1 MARLT
6 EIQDGSDSED
16 VHAGS
21 SCAHK
26 RAGLTQDEQEQILHK
41 SGLIE
46 KLGLPKDFI
55 TMDESQAQLDA
66 LNRSRATRGAGTD
79 DDDSEDDYGVA
90 SDHERDGDDTANRL
104 MQEQQATEMSSQ
116 VESILDLVIWTMP
129 FGFMYTLL
137 DVLVRQQYGETVG
150 VSDEAVRLI
159 RALPVLAF
167 FIHFS
172 KSLLVTMELLLLET
186 QTDSYD
192 HALSLTALTSQRQAL
207 IQSLL
212 FIICSACG
220 CALIYIVNK
229 VCPFL
234 LSSDQAHH
242 GQLTSHPPCRL
253 KQSPYDVVVQRVA
266 PLGTLWI
273 FSVVRLDLMPAC
285 ISLAITAVFVK
296 QTQLKIIFE

>member
-6 EIQDGSDSED
+6 EIQDGSDTED
-16 VHAGS
+16 RRSAS
-21 SCAHK
+21 SSKQK

-46 KLGLPKDFI
+46 KLGLPKDFV
-55 TMDESQAQLDA
+55 TMDEAQAQLDT
-66 LNRSRATRGAGTD
+66 LNRSSKAKQGAAAED
-79 DDDSEDDYGVA
+79 DDDSDDDYGVA
-90 SDHERDGDDTANRL
+90 SDHERDGDDTASRL
-104 MQEQQATEMSSQ
+104 MQEQRATEMSPQ
-116 VESILDLVIWTMP
+116 VEGILDLVIWTMP

-167 FIHFS
+167 FIHF
-172 KSLLVTMELLLLET
+172 T
-186 QTDSYD
+186 
-192 HALSLTALTSQRQAL
+192 LTSQRQAL
-207 IQSLL
+207 IQGLL
-212 FIICSACG
+212 FLICSSCG

-229 VCPFL
+229 
-234 LSSDQAHH
+234 
-242 GQLTSHPPCRL
+242 
-253 KQSPYDVVVQRVA
+253 SPYDVVVQRVA

-285 ISLAITAVFVK
+285 ISLGITAMFVK
-296 QTQLKIIFE
+296 QTQLKIVFD

>member
-16 VHAGS
+16 VRAGS

-167 FIHFS
+167 FIHF
-172 KSLLVTMELLLLET
+172 T
-186 QTDSYD
+186 
-192 HALSLTALTSQRQAL
+192 LTSQRQAL

-229 VCPFL
+229 
-234 LSSDQAHH
+234 
-242 GQLTSHPPCRL
+242 
-253 KQSPYDVVVQRVA
+253 SPYDVVVQRVA